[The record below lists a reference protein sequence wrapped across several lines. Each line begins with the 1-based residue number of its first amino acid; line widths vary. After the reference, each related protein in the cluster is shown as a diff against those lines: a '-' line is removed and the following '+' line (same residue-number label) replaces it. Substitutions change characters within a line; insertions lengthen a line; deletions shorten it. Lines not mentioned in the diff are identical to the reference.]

1 MKDNGMQKSLCVA
14 AAQDFLRYCRIKDV
28 NECQCQVVAAVVLVC
43 CTVAIVLVL
52 LDNCVGCAG
61 AAGH

>member
-1 MKDNGMQKSLCVA
+1 MQKSLCVA
-14 AAQDFLRYCRIKDV
+14 AAQDFLRYWQYYCRIKDV

-43 CTVAIVLVL
+43 CSVAIVLVVLVL
-52 LDNCVGCAG
+52 LDNCAA

>member
-14 AAQDFLRYCRIKDV
+14 AAQDFLIYCRIKDV

-43 CTVAIVLVL
+43 CSVAIVLVVLVL
-52 LDNCVGCAG
+52 LDNCAA